1 MIIFPNYQLKE
12 MSGVIYWCNCGV
24 QLLDST
30 FATYKIQ
37 TAETCQEIE
46 RNTGRTQPP
55 PPAQLH
61 SWISLNLIESGQV
74 LPLADRTSLPW
85 AVRR

>member
-12 MSGVIYWCNCGV
+12 MSGVIYWSNCGV

-30 FATYKIQ
+30 IATHKIQ
-37 TAETCQEIE
+37 TSETYQEIE
-46 RNTGRTQPP
+46 RNTSRTQPP

-74 LPLADRTSLPW
+74 LPVAGRMS
-85 AVRR
+85 